1 MDPSPKE
8 KPVNFFNT
16 NIVGRHDDI
25 MTLNAW
31 MADTFNI
38 LLQAPWLSDDER
50 DFLHDEMLSI
60 HQYIHSRKQPLQL
73 VEGFIDGVDLHDQTK
88 NLILDQFYQVLEE
101 VVGLPQ

>member
-1 MDPSPKE
+1 MLLPLKSDDTMPTNIVTRGVPPYPVYAKMDPSPKE

-16 NIVGRHDDI
+16 NIVGRHDDT

-50 DFLHDEMLSI
+50 DFLHDEMRS
-60 HQYIHSRKQPLQL
+60 YICYD
-73 VEGFIDGVDLHDQTK
+73 V
-88 NLILDQFYQVLEE
+88 
-101 VVGLPQ
+101 